1 MRQNILCY
9 LVHVPGRV
17 FTELAEIA
25 GDQHGF
31 VTTDDAR
38 AHGIAPIN
46 LSRMAQRDVLER
58 RATGV
63 YRLPLTPPGPLDAY
77 AEATLWPQ
85 RGVRGILGGETALDL
100 YEMGDVNPTKI
111 HLTLPTGYRV
121 RRPVPAA
128 YRLHHQDLDPATVTL
143 FDGIP
148 IVTPAQAVRQAAAA
162 HLGDALIAQAIDD
175 GERNGRLTRR
185 EAAQLHRELGVRR
198 GPGMRR

>member
-1 MRQNILCY
+1 M
-9 LVHVPGRV
+9 PGRV

-46 LSRMAQRDVLER
+46 LSRMAQRNVLER

-63 YRLPLTPPGPLDAY
+63 YRMPLTPPGPLDAY
-77 AEATLWPQ
+77 VEATLWPQ
-85 RGVRGILGGETALDL
+85 RGVRGTLSQETALDL

-111 HLTLPTGYRV
+111 HLTVPTGYRV
-121 RRPVPAA
+121 RRTVPPA
-128 YRLHHQDLDPATVTL
+128 YHLHHEDLDPVTVTL
-143 FDGIP
+143 FEGIP
-148 IVTPAQAVRQAAAA
+148 IVTPGHAVRQAAAA

-185 EAAQLHRELGVRR
+185 EASQLRRELGVQR

>member
-1 MRQNILCY
+1 M
-9 LVHVPGRV
+9 PGRV
-17 FTELAEIA
+17 FIELAEIA

-46 LSRMAQRDVLER
+46 LSRMAQRNVLER

-63 YRLPLTPPGPLDAY
+63 YRMPLAPPGPLDPY
-77 AEATLWPQ
+77 VEATLWPQ
-85 RGVRGILGGETALDL
+85 RGVRGILGQETALDL

-111 HLTLPTGYRV
+111 HLTLPTSYRV
-121 RRPVPAA
+121 RRRIPAA
-128 YRLHHQDLDPATVTL
+128 YRLHHEDVDPATVTR
-143 FDGIP
+143 FEGIP
-148 IVTPAQAVRQAAAA
+148 IVTPAHAVRQAAAA

-175 GERNGRLTRR
+175 GERNGRLSRR
-185 EAAQLHRELGVRR
+185 EAAKLRRELGVRR